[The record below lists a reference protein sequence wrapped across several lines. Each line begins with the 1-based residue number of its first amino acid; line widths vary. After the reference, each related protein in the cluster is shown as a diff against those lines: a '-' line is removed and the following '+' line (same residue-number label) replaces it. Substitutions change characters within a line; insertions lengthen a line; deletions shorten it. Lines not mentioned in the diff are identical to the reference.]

1 LKINTASE
9 LSLFLKNER
18 KQQQRTQAEVSS
30 NIGIKQPTLSAFEKQ
45 SAQSRIDTL
54 FKIVH
59 ELGLELHL
67 SSNNDVD
74 KDNPE
79 WTEEW

>member
-1 LKINTASE
+1 MKINTAND
-9 LSLFLKNER
+9 LSLLIKSER
-18 KQQQRTQAEVSS
+18 KKQHRTQADVSS

-45 SAQSRIDTL
+45 SAQSRIETL

-67 SSNNDVD
+67 SSS
-74 KDNPE
+74 KDIVSDNE

>member
-1 LKINTASE
+1 MKINTANE

-18 KQQQRTQAEVSS
+18 KQQHRTQSDVSS
-30 NIGIKQPTLSAFEKQ
+30 NIGIKQPTLSAFEQQ
-45 SAQSRIDTL
+45 SSLSRIETL

-67 SSNNDVD
+67 SKPQSSIND
-74 KDNPE
+74 KDKWAQE
-79 WTEEW
+79 W